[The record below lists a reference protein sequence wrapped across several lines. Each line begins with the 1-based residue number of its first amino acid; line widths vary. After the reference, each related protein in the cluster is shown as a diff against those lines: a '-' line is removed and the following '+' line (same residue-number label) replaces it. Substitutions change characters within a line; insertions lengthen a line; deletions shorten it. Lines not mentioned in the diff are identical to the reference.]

1 MLMFISLAQSA
12 MVKLTLKTLVNY
24 VHIHEHGLN
33 DGFMLS
39 MLAVQDLL
47 DGTDDQPY

>member
-1 MLMFISLAQSA
+1 MFYLLALPS
-12 MVKLTLKTLVNY
+12 MFKLTLKTLVNY

-39 MLAVQDLL
+39 MLAGQDLP
-47 DGTDDQPY
+47 DGTDDQPYL